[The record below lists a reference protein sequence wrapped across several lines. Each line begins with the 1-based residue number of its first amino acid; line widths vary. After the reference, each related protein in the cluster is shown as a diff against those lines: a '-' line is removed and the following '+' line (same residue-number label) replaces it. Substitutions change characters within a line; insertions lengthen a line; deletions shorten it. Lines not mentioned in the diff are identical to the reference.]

1 MRGYVHASAR
11 DNLVTCVRDLKAGEC
26 LVVDGVAVTVQDDI
40 PIYHK
45 MAIAEIRKGE
55 AVYKY
60 GEVMGV
66 ASRDIHI
73 GQWAH
78 THNIDSTRGRG
89 DIARKEE
96 HP

>member
-1 MRGYVHASAR
+1 MHGYVHASDR
-11 DNLVTCVRDLKAGEC
+11 DNLVTCIQPMKAGARI
-26 LVVDGVAVTVQDDI
+26 LVDGREIVVRDDI

-45 MAIAEIRKGE
+45 MAIAEIPKGG

-73 GQWAH
+73 GEWAH
-78 THNIDSTRGRG
+78 IHNIDSTRGRG
-89 DIARKEE
+89 DIAAQEE
-96 HP
+96 QP

>member
-1 MRGYVHASAR
+1 MNGYVHASEK
-11 DNLVTCVRDLKAGEC
+11 DNLVTCVRELKAGEHV
-26 LVVDGVAVTVQDDI
+26 LVDGREIEVKEDI
-40 PIYHK
+40 PKFHK
-45 MAIAEIRKGE
+45 LAVAEIRRGE

-78 THNIDSTRGRG
+78 IHNIDSTRGRG
-89 DIARKEE
+89 DKAGKERE
-96 HP
+96 A

>member
-1 MRGYVHASAR
+1 MNSYVHASEK
-11 DNLVTCVRDLKAGEC
+11 DNLVTCVKALKAGDRV
-26 LVVDGVAVTVQDDI
+26 VVDGREIEVLDDI

-45 MAIAEIRKGE
+45 MAVAEIGKGE

-60 GEVMGV
+60 GEIMGV

-78 THNIDSTRGRG
+78 IHNIESTRGRG
-89 DIARKEE
+89 DKAGKENE
-96 HP
+96 A

>member
-1 MRGYVHASAR
+1 MHSYVHASEK
-11 DNLVTCVRDLKAGEC
+11 DNLVTCVKEMKTGDKV
-26 LVVDGVAVTVQDDI
+26 VVDGTEILVRDDI
-40 PIYHK
+40 PKFHK

-66 ASRDIHI
+66 ASQDIHI

-78 THNIDSTRGRG
+78 IHNIDSTRGRG
-89 DIARKEE
+89 DKAGKEN
-96 HP
+96 

>member
-1 MRGYVHASAR
+1 MHSYVHASEK
-11 DNLVTCVRDLKAGEC
+11 DNLVTCVKAMKTGDRVE
-26 LVVDGVAVTVQDDI
+26 VDGTEILVRDDI
-40 PIYHK
+40 PKFHK

-66 ASRDIHI
+66 ASQDIHT

-78 THNIDSTRGRG
+78 IHNIDSTRGRG
-89 DIARKEE
+89 DKAGKEN
-96 HP
+96 